1 MNQIIFDYVCDQADK
16 QSVEGLVDRNCWAAA
31 GYICDN
37 FDYQDIYNQ
46 IDNLLHDYLAK
57 K

>member
-1 MNQIIFDYVCDQADK
+1 MNQIVFDYVCDAADSK
-16 QSVEGLVDRNCWAAA
+16 SVDGLVDDNAWDASR
-31 GYICDN
+31 YIIDN